1 MTGRTTALGC
11 AALLTAAVGLAAWLE
26 PRSEAWRGR
35 RAKAD
40 SFLLTLLGD
49 GRRLFANHFFVKAD
63 VYLHSGFYPSIFD
76 QARTACEHGV
86 GQAEAPHSR
95 GPGAEPAHDHPAH
108 GGPEEEAED
117 EHAHHHDHGFPGP
130 PRDWI
135 DRLSRYFR
143 VTEHA
148 HLAGADTEAEILP
161 WLRLAAEFD
170 PHQVEFYT
178 VAAYWLRSR
187 LGRVEQAEAF
197 LRRGLR
203 ANPDHE
209 DLLFELGRLVWENRK
224 DAARARNL
232 WTAAERAWHARHGD
246 LNETN
251 RVSLRRILAYRAQLE
266 EETGN
271 LDEAIRYWT
280 RVRELSPHPEA
291 IEQRLATLR
300 RRLPAAP

>member
-1 MTGRTTALGC
+1 
-11 AALLTAAVGLAAWLE
+11 VGLAAWLE

-35 RAKAD
+35 RAQAD

-76 QARTACEHGV
+76 QARSACEHGL
-86 GQAEAPHSR
+86 GQEQEPDPRAE
-95 GPGAEPAHDHPAH
+95 GGQQAHDHRVPA
-108 GGPEEEAED
+108 GACTPPRAGPRPPPRPRR
-117 EHAHHHDHGFPGP
+117 PGP
-130 PRDWI
+130 PRAWI
-135 DRLSRYFR
+135 DRLSRHFR
-143 VTEHA
+143 VTEHT
-148 HLAGADTEAEILP
+148 HLAGAQTEAEILP

-187 LGRVEQAEAF
+187 LGKVDQAEAF

-203 ANPDHE
+203 VNPNSE
-209 DLLFELGRLVWENRK
+209 EILFELGRLAWENRK

-232 WTAAERAWHARHGD
+232 WSAAEHAWHARFGAVD
-246 LNETN
+246 ETN
-251 RVSLRRILAYRAQLE
+251 RVSLRRILAHRAQLE

-271 LDEAIRYWT
+271 VDEAIRYWT

-300 RRLPAAP
+300 QRLPAAH